1 MTTENKQENK
11 GWMPLVGMFTLV
23 TIVVLS
29 SRGWLEEKG
38 LDYQVLLGGNA
49 LLFVASMLAFL
60 LYASAMK
67 NKKAYGFVQQVYTG
81 FILKFFVLIVGAIV
95 YFYFASEVNKPAV
108 FACMALYLVYNF
120 LGTSQVVKKK
130 AKHKKK

>member
-1 MTTENKQENK
+1 MTTEIKQENK
-11 GWMPLVGMFTLV
+11 GWMPLVGMFIVV

-29 SRGWLEEKG
+29 SREWLEGKG
-38 LDYQVLLGGNA
+38 FDYRVLLGGNA

-67 NKKAYGFVQQVYTG
+67 NKKNYGFVQQVYTG
-81 FILKFFVLIVGAIV
+81 FILKFFVLVVGAIV
-95 YFYFASEVNKPAV
+95 YFYFASEVNKPAI

-130 AKHKKK
+130 KKKK

>member
-1 MTTENKQENK
+1 MTTNKKMENK
-11 GWMPLVGMFTLV
+11 GWMPLVGLFTVV

-29 SRGWLEEKG
+29 GRGWLEDKG
-38 LDYQVLLGGNA
+38 FDYRVLLGGNA
-49 LLFVASMLAFL
+49 LLFLASMLAFL

-67 NKKAYGFVQQVYTG
+67 NKKSYGFVQQVYTG

-95 YFYFASEVNKPAV
+95 YFYFASEVNKPGV

-130 AKHKKK
+130 EKKK